1 VQLGVKR
8 PNWEQVGDA
17 KQREANFG
25 TGERVLKER
34 RLSELG
40 LPFYLSL
47 NMTCGA
53 GHEQHVYPNHTTS
66 LPCSS
71 LVSLTDDGPH
81 KDRRPILFF
90 SSELFCCWFGS
101 STESTRKWKIIQTV
115 TKNYK

>member
-53 GHEQHVYPNHTTS
+53 GP
-66 LPCSS
+66 
-71 LVSLTDDGPH
+71 
-81 KDRRPILFF
+81 
-90 SSELFCCWFGS
+90 
-101 STESTRKWKIIQTV
+101 
-115 TKNYK
+115 